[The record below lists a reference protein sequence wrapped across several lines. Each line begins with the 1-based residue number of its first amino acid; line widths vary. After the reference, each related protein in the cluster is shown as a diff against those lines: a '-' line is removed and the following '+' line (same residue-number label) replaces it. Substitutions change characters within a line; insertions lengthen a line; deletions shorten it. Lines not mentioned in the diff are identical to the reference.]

1 MDAVNFLNFVFDTSS
16 ESDKGMK
23 WVQLMLSES
32 PCKLTDILEDILSNE
47 AVLKMYSPFK
57 SYFWKNP
64 DKLIECAKLTSEG
77 SSNSS
82 FEDGLVVSYRK
93 YLRDK
98 YGHAEP
104 TTQEP
109 SQFLSL
115 ETTTF

>member
-1 MDAVNFLNFVFDTSS
+1 
-16 ESDKGMK
+16 
-23 WVQLMLSES
+23 
-32 PCKLTDILEDILSNE
+32 
-47 AVLKMYSPFK
+47 MYSPFK

-64 DKLIECAKLTSEG
+64 DKLMECAKLTSECN
-77 SSNSS
+77 SSSSS

-104 TTQEP
+104 TTTQEP